1 VNASFSTGLGQV
13 YVNEQVIRAVTGRA
27 ATECYGIVGMS
38 SKTVQD
44 GIAELLGF
52 EQVDRGVGIKV
63 DQDQVTVDLHIIVQ
77 YGVRIS
83 EVANNVRS
91 KVKYAIE
98 TLLGLKVACV
108 NIHVEG
114 VHVTKAETL
123 G

>member
-1 VNASFSTGLGQV
+1 MNASFSTGLGKV
-13 YVNEQVIRAVTGRA
+13 SINEQVISAVAGRA

-44 GIAELLGF
+44 GLAELLGF
-52 EQVDRGVGIKV
+52 EQVDRGVGVRIEE
-63 DQDQVTVDLHIIVQ
+63 DLVTVDLHIIVQ

-83 EVANNVRS
+83 EVANNVRA
-91 KVKYAIE
+91 KVKYAVE

-114 VHVTKAETL
+114 VHVTGVDTL